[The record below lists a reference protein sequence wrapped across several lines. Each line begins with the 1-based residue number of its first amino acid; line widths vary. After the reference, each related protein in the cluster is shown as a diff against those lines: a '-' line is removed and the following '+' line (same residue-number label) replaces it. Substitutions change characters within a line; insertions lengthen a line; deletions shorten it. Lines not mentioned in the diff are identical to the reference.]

1 MRRMAPTDETIPPS
15 TAFVRQPPAGDAQPA
30 HPHPHPTSATGRTEA
45 FSDGVFAIV
54 ITLLILE
61 IKVPPVH
68 SMAAGDIAHEL
79 PHKLWE
85 LHTVFITYV
94 LSFFIVGTFW
104 VAHHNIFKL
113 ILRTDRMFMWINLV
127 LLMCVAFIPFPTAL
141 VGEYVDQPIAVA
153 IYGATLIACSL
164 SLLWMWIYAT
174 TGHRL
179 VAAELAP
186 SLISHVRGQML
197 LAPPIYLTAIALAYV
212 SIPVSILMFAGLQFY
227 YTLPGHIDRH
237 LKPGA
242 PAPS

>member
-1 MRRMAPTDETIPPS
+1 MAPINESAPSPTAAAAAVTAAET
-15 TAFVRQPPAGDAQPA
+15 AAA
-30 HPHPHPTSATGRTEA
+30 HPHPQHATSATARTEA

-61 IKVPPVH
+61 IKVPPIH
-68 SMAAGDIAHEL
+68 SMQPGEIAHEL

-85 LHTVFITYV
+85 LHPVFITYI

-141 VGEYVDQPIAVA
+141 VGEYLDQPIAVA

-164 SLLWMWIYAT
+164 SLLWMWTYAT
-174 TGHRL
+174 SGHRL
-179 VAAELAP
+179 VSDDLAP

-197 LAPPIYLTAIALAYV
+197 LAPPVYLTAIGLAYV
-212 SIPVSILMFAGLQFY
+212 NIPISILTFTGLQFY
-227 YTLPGHIDRH
+227 YMLPGHIDRH

-242 PAPS
+242 PAAH